1 VDKARGANYHLS
13 EGICKSFG
21 ELVMRRNLLAT
32 VMGVVLAASAVAALA
47 QQDAA
52 KPAPPTPEQPADTNP
67 PATSREIPVGRLVDV
82 ESDLLECWL
91 NVFLAFVI
99 GTLGSAAFYLAIVTG
114 FIGRT
119 SRAELLAHMALD
131 FRKLEGYIPVLF
143 WCFGGV
149 TAAVFQ
155 AAQPSVFVP
164 VQSFVLGMTWW
175 VYVRQTVPPSSLD
188 DLLKKLPPPPQP
200 EPGQP
205 RPTAREAEAEITLP
219 APAAPPPPPGD
230 A

>member
-1 VDKARGANYHLS
+1 MNLPMAVMSRNVLTAVFA
-13 EGICKSFG
+13 IC
-21 ELVMRRNLLAT
+21 VAMTAT
-32 VMGVVLAASAVAALA
+32 AALA
-47 QQDAA
+47 QQDQAQQDQA
-52 KPAPPTPEQPADTNP
+52 KTAGPATEQPAD
-67 PATSREIPVGRLVDV
+67 PAEPTSRDVPIGRLVDV
-82 ESDLLECWL
+82 QNDLLECWL
-91 NVFLAFVI
+91 NVFLAFLI

-131 FRKLEGYIPVLF
+131 LRKLEGYIPVLF

-155 AAQPSVFVP
+155 AAQPAVLVP

-188 DLLKKLPPPPQP
+188 DLLKKLPPPPEA

-205 RPTAREAEAEITLP
+205 RPTAREAEADITLP
-219 APAAPPPPPGD
+219 APPPPGQG
-230 A
+230 AAPAAENKP